1 MMKAAQLR
9 QAILQAAVQGKLV
22 PQNPHDEPASVL
34 LERIRVE
41 KAKLIKAGKLK
52 KEKPLPSITQDE
64 IPYDLPNGWIWCRFG
79 NIFNI
84 RSSKR
89 VHESDWRKSGIPF
102 YRAREIA
109 TLSQCGKVDND
120 LFISEELYNQHKV
133 SSGVPEAGD
142 LMITAVGTLGK
153 TWIVKKEDV
162 FYYKDASV
170 ISFGNIGKLNPKYFR
185 YLMSSPFM
193 MSQIKSDSSGTTVGT
208 LTIIRANNYLAQLP
222 PLVEQSRIVAK
233 VDELM
238 AVCDELEAA
247 EKKSDALD
255 EHFMEYL
262 PKSILQ
268 AAVHGKLVPQNPSDE
283 PASVLLE
290 RIRAEKM
297 KLVKAGKLKKEKPLP
312 PITEDEILYDL
323 PDGWE
328 WCRLGE
334 IHTIYRGITFPAS
347 AKGDVH
353 TKGVV
358 CCATTGSVQETY
370 NSTADVYVPEKYVKN
385 RDQWLLD
392 NDIIMST
399 ANSRELVGKTCFWNG
414 GERKTFG
421 GFLTVIRACGCLSVK
436 YSYYVLQYLWKTGA
450 FVTTSTQTTNIANIN
465 NSVLANT
472 IIPIP
477 PLAEQERIVAKVD
490 ELMALCAKLKTAA
503 EDVEI
508 LETKQATIIPLGRPQ
523 ENESLRMAARGKVNK
538 EVSEAHR
545 KAREDMFNDD

>member
-34 LERIRVE
+34 LERIRAA
-41 KAKLIKAGKLK
+41 KSKLIKEGKLK
-52 KEKPLPSITQDE
+52 KEKHLLPVSDEETLYNLPQGWELCRLSDVGDIVGGATPDTAQSQFYTMRGNGISWLTPADMKNAKHDIISSGNKDITQAGYDSCSTKLIPSGSIVFSSRAPIGLIAFAGAE
-64 IPYDLPNGWIWCRFG
+64 LCTNQGFKSVVPYDMNMKSWI
-79 NIFNI
+79 
-84 RSSKR
+84 
-89 VHESDWRKSGIPF
+89 F
-102 YRAREIA
+102 YY
-109 TLSQCGKVDND
+109 L
-120 LFISEELYNQHKV
+120 NQHTDIIIAK
-133 SSGVPEAGD
+133 A
-142 LMITAVGTLGK
+142 
-153 TWIVKKEDV
+153 
-162 FYYKDASV
+162 
-170 ISFGNIGKLNPKYFR
+170 
-185 YLMSSPFM
+185 
-193 MSQIKSDSSGTTVGT
+193 SGTTFKEVSGEFMRKEV
-208 LTIIRANNYLAQLP
+208 IPIP
-222 PLVEQSRIVAK
+222 PLVEQERIVSRLK
-233 VDELM
+233 ELM
-238 AVCDELEAA
+238 ALCDELETA
-247 EKKSDALD
+247 EKTSEALD
-255 EHFMEYL
+255 KHFMEYL

-334 IHTIYRGITFPAS
+334 IHTIHRGITFPAS

-370 NSTADVYVPEKYVKN
+370 NPTADVYVPEKYVKN